1 MPAPPSPAL
10 NTEACGADGGGG
22 GGAGG
27 GGAVE
32 MDIDCGIETVIAA
45 AAGAAG

>member
-1 MPAPPSPAL
+1 MLAPPSPAP
-10 NTEACGADGGGG
+10 NTVACGADGGGG
-22 GGAGG
+22 GGC

-45 AAGAAG
+45 AAGGAG